1 MKKIALS
8 LVALSAFAGSAFA
21 ASSSGAED
29 KTAAYNNAY
38 RGGAWMDQSSPN
50 DEAAFAVEASTGDL
64 ITLKKQGLDVQQQ
77 R

>member
-8 LVALSAFAGSAFA
+8 LVALSALTGSAFA

-29 KTAAYNNAY
+29 KTAAYYNTY
-38 RGGAWMDQSSPN
+38 GGGPWFQQSAPS
-50 DEAAFAVEASTGDL
+50 DEAAFAAPSDTSDRL
-64 ITLKKQGLDVQQQ
+64 MLKRQGLDVQQQ